1 MKRINLILWLF
12 CIATYIFN
20 IVVVCICGATVTNNI
35 LAWCLCIFLV
45 IVIILLEKRYEQLYK
60 SRSKEYQWCV
70 KMLKLIAETKQ
81 EFEDQKEQKTENK
94 EVSDGI

>member
-1 MKRINLILWLF
+1 MKKKINLILWLF

-20 IVVVCICGATVTNNI
+20 IVAVCIYGATITNNI

-45 IVIILLEKRYEQLYK
+45 IVIILLDKRYEHLYK
-60 SRSKEYQWCV
+60 SRSIEYQWCV
-70 KMLKLIAETKQ
+70 KMLKWLTETKQ

-94 EVSDGI
+94 EVNDE